1 MTTSVRPSKGWTS
14 RLMRRLPHILVVLAI
29 VLIVI
34 VLIFVIVY
42 GVGIQ
47 HHHSHT
53 NHGSVTMLLPL
64 R

>member
-1 MTTSVRPSKGWTS
+1 MTTSVRPSERWTA
-14 RLMRRLPHILVVLAI
+14 RLMRRFPHILVVL
-29 VLIVI
+29 VI
-34 VLIFVIVY
+34 VLAVIALTFVIVY

-47 HHHSHT
+47 HHHLYT